1 MKTTTDT
8 NLQDIFDLEIER
20 LAKKSKKG
28 ELDIEELKRLE
39 TLTRTYRTY
48 NSTKQKD
55 NDSDNAGAPL
65 TTEELLALARQ
76 GN

>member
-1 MKTTTDT
+1 MKTDTDR
-8 NLQDIFDLEIER
+8 NLQDIFDREVER
-20 LAKKSKKG
+20 LAAQSKKG
-28 ELDIEELKRLE
+28 PLDIEQLKALE
-39 TLTRTYRTY
+39 TITRTYRTY

-55 NDSDNAGAPL
+55 NDQDTAGAPL